1 MIAYK
6 FLKLGAVGL
15 VSGFRWPT
23 PTGDSPGAWVEAE
36 VPLRECES
44 GIHVCRAG
52 DLPYWMYD
60 ELWAIEIDGETVEG
74 INMLVAPRGR
84 LLYPL
89 TGWTWQGR
97 TTFVEACRDRASS
110 LVREAPAERR
120 KHADALL
127 GHMDNYLR
135 LELTQLGAL
144 CAALAVASL
153 ADAGSDTT
161 ATKASYHAERVWQSQ
176 WLVANL
182 GLVVPRS

>member
-6 FLKLGAVGL
+6 FLKAGAVGL

-23 PTGDSPGAWVEAE
+23 PTGDSPGAWVEAQG
-36 VPLRECES
+36 PLRECES

-60 ELWAIEIDGETVEG
+60 ELWATEIDGEIVEG
-74 INMLVAPRGR
+74 INMLVAARGR

-89 TGWTWQGR
+89 TGWTRRGQ
-97 TTFVEACRDRASS
+97 TTFVEACRDRAISV
-110 LVREAPAERR
+110 VREAPPERR
-120 KHADALL
+120 KHADAFL

-135 LELTQLGAL
+135 LERTQLGAL
-144 CAALAVASL
+144 CAALAVASI
-153 ADAGSDTT
+153 ADAGADSA
-161 ATKASYHAERVWQSQ
+161 ATKAAYHGERAWQSH

-182 GLVVPRS
+182 GLGL